1 MKKSLKN
8 KVVLITGASSGIG
21 RQLAID
27 LAKQGAK
34 LILVSRSEVK
44 LMEVKK
50 QIELSGGYPPAVWTM
65 DVGDGERVD
74 DLLPKLLGEMPAV
87 DILINNAGFG
97 KFDSFVDA
105 DMKEIEAMFDV
116 NVIGL
121 MRFTSHV
128 LPSMIDAGKG
138 HIVNIASQAGK
149 LATPKSSGYS
159 ASKHAVLGFSNSLR
173 LEMKEHGIFVTTVN
187 PGPIKTNFFD
197 IADSS
202 GTYTKNVEKMM
213 LSPEKVSDEIISA
226 IEKGKREVNLPGWMN
241 AGAKLYHTA
250 PGLVEKASGKFFNQK

>member
-1 MKKSLKN
+1 MDLNN

-21 RQLAID
+21 RQLALD
-27 LAKQGAK
+27 LGKQGAK
-34 LILVSRSEVK
+34 LILVARSEEK
-44 LMEVKK
+44 LMNVKK
-50 QIELSGGYPPAVWTM
+50 QIESAGGYAPAVWSM
-65 DVGDGERVD
+65 DVGDGGRID
-74 DLLPKLLGEMPAV
+74 HLLPQLLPEMPAI
-87 DILINNAGFG
+87 DILVNNAGFG
-97 KFDSFVDA
+97 KFDAFAEA
-105 DMKEIEAMFDV
+105 DMKDIEAMFNV

-128 LPSMIDAGKG
+128 LPRMILEGKG

-173 LEMKEHGIFVTTVN
+173 MEVKSHGISVTTVN

-202 GTYTKNVEKMM
+202 GTYTKNIEKMM
-213 LSPEKVSDEIISA
+213 LTPEKVSEEIISA
-226 IEKGKREVNLPGWMN
+226 IEKGKREVNLPRWMN
-241 AGAKLYHTA
+241 VGAKLYHTA
-250 PGLVEKASGKFFNQK
+250 PGLVEKIAGKFFDQK

>member
-1 MKKSLKN
+1 MKKNLKN

-34 LILVSRSEVK
+34 LILVARSEEK

-50 QIELSGGYPPAVWTM
+50 QIESSGSYSPAVWTM

-74 DLLPKLLGEMPAV
+74 RLLPKLLDEMPAI

-97 KFDSFVDA
+97 KFDAFVDA

-128 LPSMIDAGKG
+128 LPGMIEAGKG
-138 HIVNIASQAGK
+138 HVVNIASQAGK

-173 LEMKEHGIFVTTVN
+173 MEMKEHGIFVTTVN

-197 IADSS
+197 IADSN

-213 LSPEKVSDEIISA
+213 LSPEKVSYEIVSA

-241 AGAKLYHTA
+241 AGAKIYHAA
-250 PGLVEKASGKFFNQK
+250 PGLVEKAAGKFFNQK

>member
-1 MKKSLKN
+1 MKNLKN

-27 LAKQGAK
+27 LAKKGAK
-34 LILVSRSEVK
+34 LILVARSEEK
-44 LMEVKK
+44 LMEVKGL
-50 QIELSGGYPPAVWTM
+50 IERSGAYAPAVWTI
-65 DVGDGERVD
+65 DVGDGERVEHVLPM
-74 DLLPKLLGEMPAV
+74 LLEEMPPIDV
-87 DILINNAGFG
+87 LINNAGFG
-97 KFDSFVDA
+97 KFDAFVDA
-105 DMKEIEAMFDV
+105 DMKDIEAMFDV

-128 LPSMIDAGKG
+128 LPGMIDAGSG
-138 HIVNIASQAGK
+138 HVVNIASQAGK

-173 LEMKEHGIFVTTVN
+173 MEMKEHHIQVTTVN
-187 PGPIKTNFFD
+187 PGPIKTNFFET
-197 IADSS
+197 ADSS

-213 LSPEKVSDEIISA
+213 LSAEKVSREIISA
-226 IEKGKREVNLPGWMN
+226 IEKGTREVNLPGWMN

-250 PGLVEKASGKFFNQK
+250 PGLVEKIAGKFFDQK

>member
-1 MKKSLKN
+1 MKNLKN

-27 LAKQGAK
+27 LAKKGAK
-34 LILVSRSEVK
+34 LILVARSEEK
-44 LMEVKK
+44 LMEVKGL
-50 QIELSGGYPPAVWTM
+50 IERSGAYAPAVWTI
-65 DVGDGERVD
+65 DVGDGERVEHVLPM
-74 DLLPKLLGEMPAV
+74 LLEEMPPIDV
-87 DILINNAGFG
+87 LINNAGFG
-97 KFDSFVDA
+97 KFDAFVDA
-105 DMKEIEAMFDV
+105 DMKDIEAMFDV

-128 LPSMIDAGKG
+128 LPGMIDAGSG
-138 HIVNIASQAGK
+138 HVVNIASQAGK

-173 LEMKEHGIFVTTVN
+173 MEMKEHNIQVTTVN
-187 PGPIKTNFFD
+187 PGPIKTNFFET
-197 IADSS
+197 ADSS

-213 LSPEKVSDEIISA
+213 LSPEKVSREIISA
-226 IEKGKREVNLPGWMN
+226 IEKGTREVNLPGWMN

-250 PGLVEKASGKFFNQK
+250 PGLVEKIAGKFFDQK

>member
-1 MKKSLKN
+1 MKNLKN

-27 LAKQGAK
+27 LAKKGAK
-34 LILVSRSEVK
+34 LILVARSEEK
-44 LMEVKK
+44 LMEVKGL
-50 QIELSGGYPPAVWTM
+50 IERSGAYAPAVWTI
-65 DVGDGERVD
+65 DVGDGERVEHVLPM
-74 DLLPKLLGEMPAV
+74 LLEEMPPIDV
-87 DILINNAGFG
+87 LINNAGFG
-97 KFDSFVDA
+97 KFDAFVDA
-105 DMKEIEAMFDV
+105 DMKDIKAMFDV

-128 LPSMIDAGKG
+128 LPGMIDAGSG
-138 HIVNIASQAGK
+138 HVVNIASQAGK

-173 LEMKEHGIFVTTVN
+173 MEMKEHNIQVTTVN
-187 PGPIKTNFFD
+187 PGPIKTNFFET
-197 IADSS
+197 ADSS

-213 LSPEKVSDEIISA
+213 LSAEKVSREIISA
-226 IEKGKREVNLPGWMN
+226 IEKGTREVNLPGWMN

-250 PGLVEKASGKFFNQK
+250 PGLVEKIAGKFFDQK

>member
-1 MKKSLKN
+1 MKNNLNN

-21 RQLAID
+21 RQLALDI
-27 LAKQGAK
+27 AKQGSK
-34 LILVSRSEVK
+34 LILVARSEER
-44 LMEVKK
+44 LMSVKK
-50 QIELSGGYPPAVWTM
+50 QIVSNGGYPPAVWTM
-65 DVGDGERVD
+65 DVGNGERVD
-74 DLLPKLLGEMPAV
+74 QLLPKLLNEMPAIDV
-87 DILINNAGFG
+87 LINNAGFG
-97 KFDSFVDA
+97 KFDAFVEA
-105 DMKEIEAMFDV
+105 DMKDIEAMFDV

-128 LPSMIDAGKG
+128 LPIMIQAGKG
-138 HIVNIASQAGK
+138 HVVNIASQAGK

-173 LEMKEHGIFVTTVN
+173 MEVKTHGVCVTTVN

-213 LSPEKVSDEIISA
+213 LSPEKVSKEIISA

-250 PGLVEKASGKFFNQK
+250 PGLVEKAAGKFFDQK

>member
-1 MKKSLKN
+1 MKNLKN

-27 LAKQGAK
+27 LAIKGAK
-34 LILVSRSEVK
+34 LILVARSEEK
-44 LMEVKK
+44 LMEVKRL
-50 QIELSGGYPPAVWTM
+50 IERSGAYAPAVWTI
-65 DVGDGERVD
+65 DVGDGKRVD
-74 DLLPKLLGEMPAV
+74 HVLPMLLEEMPPIDV
-87 DILINNAGFG
+87 LINNAGFG
-97 KFDSFVDA
+97 KFDAFVDA
-105 DMKEIEAMFDV
+105 DMKDIEAMFAV

-128 LPSMIDAGKG
+128 LPGMIGAGEG
-138 HIVNIASQAGK
+138 HVVNIASQAGK

-173 LEMKEHGIFVTTVN
+173 MEMKEHKIQVTTVN
-187 PGPIKTNFFD
+187 PGPIKTNFFET
-197 IADSS
+197 ADSS

-213 LSPEKVSDEIISA
+213 LSSEKVSQEIISA
-226 IEKGKREVNLPGWMN
+226 IEKGAREVNLPKWMN

-250 PGLVEKASGKFFNQK
+250 PGLVEKVAGKFFDQK